1 MSSQRTTEL
10 LCIFLLAFVCVL
22 LSACSRSGQPQP
34 QAFAPPPPEE
44 GAPDLRPP
52 QPVEV
57 EETIK
62 RVYGQTVTVE
72 AGRAEYFLAGDFN
85 GDGASD
91 LAVVVRPAAGK
102 LAELNHELANWIRGD
117 PLRVELPDPRVHVR
131 HLSPTTEP
139 IIIGPDEL
147 LLAIVH
153 GYGPRGWRH
162 AQARQSYLLRHA
174 VGTGLELRTL
184 SEAVKLAKGASLP
197 LQLRGDVI
205 KQTFESEPGLLFYTG
220 AKYAWRRL
228 GAAGAQAARRSGEK

>member
-22 LSACSRSGQPQP
+22 MSACSRSGQPQP
-34 QAFAPPPPEE
+34 QAFVPPPPED
-44 GAPDLRPP
+44 GPPDLRPP
-52 QPVEV
+52 QPAEV
-57 EETIK
+57 AETIK
-62 RVYGQTVTVE
+62 RIYGQAVMVE

-91 LAVVVRPAAGK
+91 LAVVVKPAAGK

-117 PLRVELPDPRVHVR
+117 PQRVELPDPRVRVR

-139 IIIGPDEL
+139 IIIEPDEL

-174 VGTGLELRTL
+174 AGNGMELRPRRDAL
-184 SEAVKLAKGASLP
+184 KLAKGASPPLP
-197 LQLRGDVI
+197 LQGDVI
-205 KQTFESEPGLLFYTG
+205 RQTFESEPGLLFYTG
-220 AKYAWRRL
+220 AKYAWHRL
-228 GAAGAQAARRSGEK
+228 GATGAHAGRRAVAK